1 MGRRVRRLAR
11 RLLHTART
19 VPPRVAADVRASPG
33 ALVRNLRSHDRRLK
47 NSLAGMAIAAN
58 WQSDGATDDFLRQ
71 LAVSLHRLPA
81 RRVVVFAA
89 PGVRSLTTLIVN
101 RWADARVLQI
111 GGSAPATGSSDAVQT
126 STRITYSAATS
137 VSSRHALLT
146 AEGPFDA
153 LIDNTLDDVDQQ
165 VARLR
170 ETLFHVLRRGVY
182 IARTRPEPD
191 SSGATTFG
199 DAVAGILG
207 AGSSSS
213 GSPNTQSF
221 SRDDPSYASAI
232 GRVHR
237 HRSSVHLSVT
247 SSALPK
253 TRYHE
258 ADQMM
263 ALRPDR
269 VGSVHATRPA
279 IRFGSACV
287 VTANRPEQ
295 NRRMPA
301 QFDVP
306 AMALRSYHDVV
317 CAPHQ
322 VLIKDGFLLPDSFR
336 HPANARLKN
345 HVLTDLTPLFARYP
359 GRLAAPGRLDGD
371 YFYLGS
377 EYPQLFG
384 HVMTEQL
391 SRLWAWRD
399 AKLAHPGLKALV
411 PLRSRKTRLTSFE
424 KEIFTAAGVGE
435 ADIVT
440 TVGPVRVDHL
450 LAASPMLVNPQYI
463 HPGIR
468 VQWDEVGST
477 LIRAAPDHETPR
489 KIFVARK
496 PSHTKR
502 ACHNADEVEAS
513 ATRLGFAV
521 VFPEDY
527 SLPEQVQMF
536 RQADVVAGYAGSGL
550 FTLCLCPLPKRLV
563 LISSE
568 NYTARNEYLIASVL
582 GHRMDIIW
590 CPADVPFRD
599 GVWTNRAFQSDYRV
613 DLARD
618 GALLEGLLTG

>member
-1 MGRRVRRLAR
+1 
-11 RLLHTART
+11 
-19 VPPRVAADVRASPG
+19 
-33 ALVRNLRSHDRRLK
+33 VRNLRSHDRRLK

-496 PSHTKR
+496 AVAHQ
-502 ACHNADEVEAS
+502 A
-513 ATRLGFAV
+513 RLPQRRRGRGQRHPAGLRGR
-521 VFPEDY
+521 
-527 SLPEQVQMF
+527 LP
-536 RQADVVAGYAGSGL
+536 RGL
-550 FTLCLCPLPKRLV
+550 FTAGAGTDVPAGRCRRRIRRQRAVHPLPLPVTEASRSDLVRELHSPQRISHRL
-563 LISSE
+563 
-568 NYTARNEYLIASVL
+568 RPRPPD
-582 GHRMDIIW
+582 GHHL
-590 CPADVPFRD
+590 VPCRRPLQGRCVD
-599 GVWTNRAFQSDYRV
+599 EPGVPVR
-613 DLARD
+613 LP
-618 GALLEGLLTG
+618 G